1 MAHHILPQHRPH
13 EQLRTEPPSQ
23 RQHTDKYVSAFV
35 SSSNQVDM
43 TFTNPVLAESADH
56 FRVGVDE
63 LTINSAS
70 LSLLDYENPDQ
81 VLFRIIKIPQIVAA
95 PGPQPDLT
103 TPFWGHADDATLQ
116 SFTFQ
121 ISRRYRSMGEI

>member
-23 RQHTDKYVSAFV
+23 RPHTDKYVSAFV

-43 TFTNPVLAESADH
+43 TFTNPILQESADH

-81 VLFRIIKIPQIVAA
+81 VLFRIIKIPEIVL
-95 PGPQPDLT
+95 GVLQPDLT
-103 TPFWGHADDATLQ
+103 APFWGARGCRHLTIIHVPNLAT
-116 SFTFQ
+116 
-121 ISRRYRSMGEI
+121 ISLHG